1 MELSKKRNFAYF
13 DILKFILIFLVV
25 FGHIIEKY
33 IDFPLIKSI
42 YLFIY
47 SFHMPLFVFIS
58 GFFAKYNKSKCY
70 NYLFLYFLLQIIH
83 IILSLTI
90 IAPKS
95 QYSFIDILGFI
106 FAPQWTLW
114 YLLALAFWIFT
125 LKFIKKINIKLIC
138 ALVILSLILG
148 FVPFISTPLSLSRI
162 IYFFPFFLLGK
173 YFGENKEKFT
183 EKIKELKK
191 PIFKILS
198 IVYLILLFIVLFL
211 LASKFDIDFFYG
223 STPYSNIYDFPIRL
237 IIYILAFLT
246 SLSVLIL
253 TPMKNDENIYAGG
266 GFYNI
271 ISPYNIGKR
280 TLSIYLLH
288 PIIILFLNKFLSF
301 STLHLSLI
309 LVLCFILAIIIVIF
323 TSLPIFQNFINRL
336 KFYKTN

>member
-47 SFHMPLFVFIS
+47 SFHMPLFVFVS

-125 LKFIKKINIKLIC
+125 LKFIKKNKHKIN
-138 ALVILSLILG
+138 
-148 FVPFISTPLSLSRI
+148 
-162 IYFFPFFLLGK
+162 
-173 YFGENKEKFT
+173 
-183 EKIKELKK
+183 
-191 PIFKILS
+191 
-198 IVYLILLFIVLFL
+198 
-211 LASKFDIDFFYG
+211 
-223 STPYSNIYDFPIRL
+223 
-237 IIYILAFLT
+237 
-246 SLSVLIL
+246 
-253 TPMKNDENIYAGG
+253 
-266 GFYNI
+266 
-271 ISPYNIGKR
+271 
-280 TLSIYLLH
+280 
-288 PIIILFLNKFLSF
+288 
-301 STLHLSLI
+301 
-309 LVLCFILAIIIVIF
+309 LCFSYFIL
-323 TSLPIFQNFINRL
+323 NFGLCSFYIDSTFL
-336 KFYKTN
+336 K

>member
-58 GFFAKYNKSKCY
+58 GFFAKYNKSKCC
-70 NYLFLYFLLQIIH
+70 NYLFLYLLLQIIH
-83 IILSLTI
+83 ISLSLTV

-211 LASKFDIDFFYG
+211 LSSDLDIDFFYG

-266 GFYNI
+266 LQYY
-271 ISPYNIGKR
+271 IS
-280 TLSIYLLH
+280 
-288 PIIILFLNKFLSF
+288 
-301 STLHLSLI
+301 
-309 LVLCFILAIIIVIF
+309 V
-323 TSLPIFQNFINRL
+323 
-336 KFYKTN
+336 